1 MCPLPIQCTD
11 REHEF
16 AAALALRCY
25 LHRASC
31 VAPVQRT
38 ISLTRPS
45 SNALKLRKHLLK
57 QLEKIKAASTAGLDI
72 SQLEAADGILEK

>member
-1 MCPLPIQCTD
+1 MLSASRIVRCACPTNNIANP
-11 REHEF
+11 
-16 AAALALRCY
+16 
-25 LHRASC
+25 
-31 VAPVQRT
+31 PV
-38 ISLTRPS
+38 